1 MTTVEARPLAPAVP
15 PAPAAPPSPL
25 PTSVASALLGGATG
39 TPEWPFP
46 KTVTFPAAVV
56 GPAGMANG
64 GWLAGSLAR
73 FLPSGSTMVTL
84 RAPAPLD
91 HPLGLTWDGTTLRLR
106 DGEVVVAEAE
116 RKGTV
121 WLPPAR
127 IDRDDAR
134 RAEARFPGLHEHPFP
149 TCFVCGTDRGDDAL
163 NLRPG
168 PVVGRPGTVAC
179 TWTPSAALAAVDGLV
194 DERAV
199 WAALDCPT
207 GWAHFQPGGVAVL
220 GRITGQVLQRP
231 QPGEPCVVSAR
242 RAVREGRKLWATS
255 AVYRADGSL
264 AGAAAATWIDMRGRL
279 PGLGG

>member
-1 MTTVEARPLAPAVP
+1 MTTVEARP
-15 PAPAAPPSPL
+15 PAPARSPGPAPLPPSLAP
-25 PTSVASALLGGATG
+25 ALLGGGVG

-46 KTVTFPAAVV
+46 KAVTFPAGVV

-64 GWLAGSLAR
+64 GWVAGTLAR
-73 FLPSGSTMVTL
+73 LLPSGSTMVTL

-91 HPLGLTWDGTTLRLR
+91 RPLGLTWDGSTLRLR

-116 RKGTV
+116 RKGSV
-121 WLPPAR
+121 WLPPGRMDPA
-127 IDRDDAR
+127 DAR
-134 RAEARFPGLHEHPFP
+134 RAEARFAGLHEHPFP
-149 TCFVCGTDRGDDAL
+149 GCLVCGTERGDDAL

-179 TWTPSAALAAVDGLV
+179 TWTPSAALAEPDGLV
-194 DERAV
+194 DDRAV

-207 GWAHFQPGGVAVL
+207 GWAHFKPGGVAVL

-231 QPGEPCVVSAR
+231 EPGEPCVVAAR
-242 RAVREGRKLWATS
+242 RAVREGRTLWATS

-279 PGLGG
+279 PGTTG